1 MSSVT
6 IDLSEQA
13 ALHRQRIRDHMRR
26 LRDQRK
32 LVAELENKGEGAR
45 PARQAL
51 RVMLL
56 GLEAMLAEHQRLAK
70 VAQKNDI
77 AMPNV
82 RVALPGDI
90 E

>member
-1 MSSVT
+1 MSRVT

-13 ALHRQRIRDHMRR
+13 ALHRQRIHNHVRR
-26 LRDQRK
+26 LHDQRK
-32 LVAELENKGEGAR
+32 LVAQLESKGRDAR

-77 AMPNV
+77 AK
-82 RVALPGDI
+82 A
-90 E
+90 